1 MQTRRGAPAQPSH
14 RLFAQR
20 FFTPRLRAA
29 VIAGVAASA
38 AVLALASPVRAQLA
52 AAGAQFIFDSETGP
66 WVGFAAVNDQLGHT
80 MAAGDWNAD
89 GFADLAVADRDN
101 AVLSGAGTVYVEFSF
116 GREGA
121 PFLHQKLNDLVPGD
135 PAVADR
141 QANDQFGD
149 AFAVGDFDGDGVD
162 DLAIGVPGQAVAGQ
176 AAAGSVLILRGFPG
190 WGLVDIGAM
199 RLVPGEGSLG
209 GFSPA
214 PFDRFGAALVAADF
228 DLDGF
233 DDLAVG
239 VPGRGV
245 PVPPVVIPAAGAV
258 VVLFGAVGGMT
269 GGPPQ
274 VFTQN
279 SVEGGNE
286 MQDTAETADRFGS
299 TLAAGDFDG
308 NGVADLAIGV
318 PEESLGA
325 SENGIV
331 QVLSSTA
338 GIGPRVFGNQ
348 IFVQGNNGVPGTAE
362 NHNRFGF
369 ALAAGDFDGLGG
381 DDLAIGAPDES
392 VTFGSL
398 QPSAGV
404 LYALYGIV
412 DIGLTATG
420 ATRYTQS
427 ILIPGYSNFPEIG
440 DRWSYSLSAADF
452 NGDGRDDLIVGAP
465 GESIVL
471 PGGEIF
477 GAGAIALVYGS
488 STGLSPFSPQL
499 WFEGANGTPGLPQTD
514 DFYGAMVVA
523 ADIDGNHRAD
533 VAIGSVGQ
541 DIGPNA
547 DAGGVHMVYSA
558 NLFVDGFELGNLNRW
573 SAATP

>member
-1 MQTRRGAPAQPSH
+1 MMDRRGAPALSS
-14 RLFAQR
+14 RRFAA
-20 FFTPRLRAA
+20 TAL
-29 VIAGVAASA
+29 AASA
-38 AVLALASPVRAQLA
+38 AVLVLASPVCAQLA

-66 WVGFAAVNDQLGHT
+66 WVGFAAVNDQLGHA

-101 AVLSGAGTVYVEFSF
+101 AVLSGAGTVYVELSF
-116 GREGA
+116 GRDGA
-121 PFLHQKLNDLVPGD
+121 PFLHQKLNDFVPGD
-135 PAVADR
+135 PVVADR

-162 DLAIGVPGQAVAGQ
+162 DLAIGAPGQAVAGH

-190 WGLVDIGAM
+190 WGLVDLGAM

-214 PFDRFGAALVAADF
+214 PNDRFGAALVAADF

-245 PVPPVVIPAAGAV
+245 SAPPVFLPAAGAV
-258 VVLFGAVGGMT
+258 VVLFGAAGGMT
-269 GGPPQ
+269 GGPPL

-279 SVEGGNE
+279 SVEGDNE
-286 MQDTAETADRFGS
+286 MQETAETADRFGS

-318 PEESLGA
+318 PAESLGA

-331 QVLSSTA
+331 QVLPSTA
-338 GIGPRVFGNQ
+338 GVGPRVFGNRL
-348 IFVQGNNGVPGTAE
+348 FVQGSNGVPGTAGD
-362 NHNRFGF
+362 HNRFGF
-369 ALAAGDFDGLGG
+369 ALAAGDFDGLGI

-392 VTFGSL
+392 VTAGSL
-398 QPSAGV
+398 RPSAGV
-404 LYALYGIV
+404 LYALYGIA
-412 DIGLTATG
+412 DIGLTATA
-420 ATRYTQS
+420 ATRFTQS
-427 ILIPGYSNFPEIG
+427 ILIPGYADFPETG

-452 NGDGRDDLIVGAP
+452 NGDGRDDLAVGAP

-471 PGGEIF
+471 PGGEVF

-488 STGLSPFSPQL
+488 STGLQPFGPQM
-499 WFEGANGTPGLPQTD
+499 WFEGANGTPGLPQAD
-514 DFYGAMVVA
+514 DFYGAWIVA

-533 VAIGSVGQ
+533 VAIGAVGQ

-547 DAGGVHMVYSA
+547 DAGGVHMIYSA
-558 NLFVDGFELGNLNRW
+558 HLFVDGFELGNTDRW
-573 SAATP
+573 SATTP